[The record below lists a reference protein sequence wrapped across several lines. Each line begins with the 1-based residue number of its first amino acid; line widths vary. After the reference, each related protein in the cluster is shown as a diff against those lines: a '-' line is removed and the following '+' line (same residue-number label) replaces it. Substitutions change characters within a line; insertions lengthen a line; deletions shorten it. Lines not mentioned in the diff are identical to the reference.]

1 MNYDHELKIWPE
13 FFEVV
18 SEGKK
23 KFEIRS
29 TSDRKFEEGQNVLLR
44 EWDKETE
51 SYTGK
56 WIHVQVT
63 YLLEGGKFLPDDVC
77 VFSFIRI
84 RRGEDHV

>member
-1 MNYDHELKIWPE
+1 MNYDHELKIWPKY
-13 FFEVV
+13 FEAV

-29 TSDRKFEEGQNVLLR
+29 TFDRVFKEGQNILLR
-44 EWDKETE
+44 EWDNETE

-56 WIHVQVT
+56 WIHVQIT
-63 YLLEGGKFLPDDVC
+63 YLAEGMLLPEDIC

-84 RRGEDHV
+84 RRGDDGT